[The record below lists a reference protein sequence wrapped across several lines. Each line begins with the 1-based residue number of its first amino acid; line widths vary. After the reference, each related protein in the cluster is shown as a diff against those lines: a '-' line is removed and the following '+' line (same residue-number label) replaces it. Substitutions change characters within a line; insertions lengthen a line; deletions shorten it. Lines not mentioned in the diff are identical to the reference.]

1 MEKVLGQGHTISKSV
16 TRPSDTTAYTAGDVV
31 GNGATI
37 TFAGAARRS
46 GESGVIQQ
54 AIIFSSA
61 YVATAPDLELW
72 LFDTTITADADNAT
86 FTPTDAELATLIGII
101 EFPTADWHGGDLTA
115 GVGGN
120 HVCCVQNIGMPFNAT
135 GNDSAIYG
143 VLVTRNAY
151 VPISAEV
158 FTVRLQILD

>member
-1 MEKVLGQGHTISKSV
+1 MEKVLGQGHTISTSV
-16 TRPSDTTAYTAGDVV
+16 TRTADTTTYAVGDVV
-31 GNGATI
+31 GNGAVL
-37 TFAGAARRS
+37 TFRGAARRS
-46 GESGVIQQ
+46 GEGGVIQQ

-120 HVCCVQNIGMPFNAT
+120 HVCCVQNIGMPFNAI